1 MKRQSL
7 HYDNKNYLQYVKELS
22 IVTNSNYTS
31 IQDNL
36 VKINKRK
43 YIPITPISF
52 LNYVT
57 VTFNTSYKCF
67 IIKKL

>member
-1 MKRQSL
+1 MKRHSL
-7 HYDNKNYLQYVKELS
+7 HYDNKNYLQYVKEIS

-43 YIPITPISF
+43 NIPITPISF
-52 LNYVT
+52 LN
-57 VTFNTSYKCF
+57 
-67 IIKKL
+67 